1 MAEEDLR
8 AAVAAGALAARQGHR
23 PLLQAIVE
31 VARAIFGAR
40 AASIMLLDEGAA
52 ELVFEAVTG
61 EGEDTL
67 VGRRI
72 PSETGIAGWVAQSGQ
87 PLVVEDVARDPRFA
101 VQEARR
107 TGYVPKG
114 LMAVPLL
121 RDDRVLGVLNV
132 LDRPER
138 RRFSVAEMDLL
149 GLFANQAA
157 VALDLLLQARRIEAL
172 LAASGDELEA
182 VARLAFR
189 LDRLDDERRA
199 AGVRLLHD
207 LAEILDTTD
216 SLP

>member
-1 MAEEDLR
+1 MAEDDLR
-8 AAVAAGALAARQGHR
+8 AAVAAGALAAREGHR

-40 AASIMLLDEGAA
+40 AASIMLLDDATD

-72 PSETGIAGWVAQSGQ
+72 PSDTGIAGWVAASGQ
-87 PLVVEDVARDPRFA
+87 PLVVEDVAEDPRFA
-101 VQEARR
+101 RDEARK

-121 RDDRVLGVLNV
+121 REDRVLGVLNV

-157 VALDLLLQARRIEAL
+157 VALELLLQARRIEAL
-172 LAASGDELEA
+172 LESSGDQLEG
-182 VARLAFR
+182 VARLAMRIER
-189 LDRLDDERRA
+189 LEGAQREV
-199 AGVRLLHD
+199 GMRLLED
-207 LAEILDTTD
+207 LAEIFA
-216 SLP
+216 SRNA

>member
-1 MAEEDLR
+1 MAEDDLR
-8 AAVAAGALAARQGHR
+8 AAVAAGALAAREGHR

-40 AASIMLLDEGAA
+40 AASIMLLDQATD

-72 PSETGIAGWVAQSGQ
+72 PSDTGIAGWVAASGQ
-87 PLVVEDVARDPRFA
+87 PLVVEDVVNDPRFA
-101 VQEARR
+101 REEARK

-121 RDDRVLGVLNV
+121 REDRVLGVLNV

-157 VALDLLLQARRIEAL
+157 VALELLLQARRIEAL
-172 LAASGDELEA
+172 LAAAGDPLEG
-182 VARLAFR
+182 VARLAAR
-189 LDRLDDERRA
+189 IDRLDGGQRE
-199 AGVRLLHD
+199 AGIRLLDD
-207 LAEILDTTD
+207 LSEIFADQHG
-216 SLP
+216 

>member
-1 MAEEDLR
+1 VTQQDDLR
-8 AAVAAGALAARQGHR
+8 AAVAAGALAARAGHR
-23 PLLQAIVE
+23 PLLHGIVE

-40 AASIMLLDEGAA
+40 AASIMLLDEEAG

-72 PSETGIAGWVAQSGQ
+72 PSGAGIAGWVANSGQ
-87 PLVVEDVARDPRFA
+87 PLVVEDVASDPRFA
-101 VQEARR
+101 VDEARR

-121 RDDRVLGVLNV
+121 HDERVLGVLNV

-149 GLFANQAA
+149 GMFANQAA
-157 VALDLLLQARRIEAL
+157 VALSLLLHARRIEAL
-172 LAASGDELEA
+172 LAGAGDELTA
-182 VARLAFR
+182 VATLAGALERLEGEA
-189 LDRLDDERRA
+189 RA
-199 AGVRLLHD
+199 AGTRLLST
-207 LAEILDTTD
+207 LTEILA
-216 SLP
+216 SLSAD

>member
-1 MAEEDLR
+1 MAESDLR
-8 AAVAAGALAARQGHR
+8 AAVAAGALAARAGHR

-40 AASIMLLDEGAA
+40 AASVMLLDEDAE

-67 VGRRI
+67 VGCRI
-72 PSETGIAGWVAQSGQ
+72 PGNTGIAGWVAASGQ
-87 PLVVEDVARDPRFA
+87 PLVVEDVASDPRFA
-101 VQEARR
+101 REEARR
-107 TGYVPKG
+107 TGFIPKG
-114 LMAVPLL
+114 LMAVPLV

-157 VALDLLLQARRIEAL
+157 IALELLLQARRIEAL
-172 LAASGDELEA
+172 LRASGDQLEA
-182 VARLAFR
+182 VAELAMR
-189 LDRLDDERRA
+189 IDRLDGEQRE
-199 AGVRLLHD
+199 AGVQLLAD
-207 LAEILDTTD
+207 LARILDRHAG
-216 SLP
+216 

>member
-8 AAVAAGALAARQGHR
+8 AAVAAGALAAREGHR

-40 AASIMLLDEGAA
+40 AASIMLLDLGAG

-72 PSETGIAGWVAQSGQ
+72 PSDTGIAGWVVGSGQ
-87 PLVVEDVARDPRFA
+87 PLVVEDVASDPRFA
-101 VQEARR
+101 GLPDEERR
-107 TGYVPKG
+107 TGYAPKG

-121 RDDRVLGVLNV
+121 RDERVLGVLNV

-182 VARLAFR
+182 VARLAAM
-189 LDRLDDERRA
+189 LDRLGDERRA
-199 AGVRLLHD
+199 AGVRLLED
-207 LAEILDTTD
+207 LAEVLDTTD
-216 SLP
+216 

>member
-1 MAEEDLR
+1 MTDERDLS
-8 AAVAAGALAARQGHR
+8 AAVAAGALAAREGHR
-23 PLLQAIVE
+23 PLLQSIVE

-40 AASIMLLDEGAA
+40 AASIMLLDDVTG

-72 PSETGIAGWVAQSGQ
+72 PPGTGIAGWVAESGQ
-87 PLVVEDVARDPRFA
+87 PLVVEDVTADPRFA
-101 VQEARR
+101 IDQARR

-114 LMAVPLL
+114 LMAAPLL

-149 GLFANQAA
+149 ELFARQAA
-157 VALDLLLQARRIEAL
+157 VALDLLLHARQIEERLRTA
-172 LAASGDELEA
+172 GDSLEA
-182 VARLAFR
+182 VARLATAVEQ
-189 LDRLDDERRA
+189 LEGDRRA
-199 AGVRLLHD
+199 AGGRLI
-207 LAEILDTTD
+207 AELVAILGA
-216 SLP
+216 

>member
-1 MAEEDLR
+1 MAEDDLR
-8 AAVAAGALAARQGHR
+8 AAVAAGALAAREGHR

-40 AASIMLLDEGAA
+40 AASVMLLDEATA

-72 PSETGIAGWVAQSGQ
+72 PSGTGIAGWVAQSGQ

-114 LMAVPLL
+114 LMAAPLL
-121 RDDRVLGVLNV
+121 RQERVLGVLNV

-157 VALDLLLQARRIEAL
+157 VALDLLFQARRIEAL

-182 VARLAFR
+182 VAGLAVR
-189 LDRLDDERRA
+189 IDRLDDERRA
-199 AGVRLLHD
+199 AGVRLLED

-216 SLP
+216 

>member
-1 MAEEDLR
+1 MADEDLR

-40 AASIMLLDEGAA
+40 AASIMLLDQSAG
-52 ELVFEAVTG
+52 ELVFQAVTG

-72 PSETGIAGWVAQSGQ
+72 PSGTGIAGWVAQSGQ
-87 PLVVEDVARDPRFA
+87 PLVVEDVANDPRFA
-101 VQEARR
+101 REEARR
-107 TGYVPKG
+107 TGYIPKG

-121 RDDRVLGVLNV
+121 RDERVLGVLNV

-157 VALDLLLQARRIEAL
+157 VALDLLLQARRIETL

-182 VARLAFR
+182 VARLAMR
-189 LDRLDDERRA
+189 LDRLDEDRRPA
-199 AGVRLLHD
+199 AVRLLAD
-207 LAEILDTTD
+207 LAELLD
-216 SLP
+216 S

>member
-8 AAVAAGALAARQGHR
+8 AAVAAGAMAAREGHR

-40 AASIMLLDEGAA
+40 AASIMLLNEDAG

-72 PSETGIAGWVAQSGQ
+72 PSGTGIAGWVAESGQ
-87 PLVVEDVARDPRFA
+87 PLVVEDVASDPRFA
-101 VQEARR
+101 EQEARR

-121 RDDRVLGVLNV
+121 RDERVLGVLNV

-182 VARLAFR
+182 VARLALS
-189 LDRLDDERRA
+189 LDRLDDDRRA
-199 AGVRLLHD
+199 AGVRLLQD
-207 LAEILDTTD
+207 LAEVLKRTV
-216 SLP
+216 

>member
-1 MAEEDLR
+1 MAEDDLR
-8 AAVAAGALAARQGHR
+8 SAVAAGALAARQGHR

-40 AASIMLLDEGAA
+40 AASIMLLDEATD

-72 PSETGIAGWVAQSGQ
+72 PSDTGIAGWVAASGQ
-87 PLVVEDVARDPRFA
+87 PLVVEDVADDPRFA
-101 VQEARR
+101 RDEARK

-121 RDDRVLGVLNV
+121 REDRVLGVLNV

-157 VALDLLLQARRIEAL
+157 VALELLLQARRIEAL
-172 LAASGDELEA
+172 LESAGDPLEG
-182 VARLAFR
+182 VARLAMR
-189 LDRLDDERRA
+189 IELLEGAQRE
-199 AGVRLLHD
+199 AGTRLLED
-207 LAEILDTTD
+207 LADIFASRDG
-216 SLP
+216 

>member
-1 MAEEDLR
+1 MAEDDLR
-8 AAVAAGALAARQGHR
+8 AAVAAGALAAREGHR

-40 AASIMLLDEGAA
+40 AASIMLLDEDAG

-72 PSETGIAGWVAQSGQ
+72 PSNTGIAGWVAASGQ
-87 PLVVEDVARDPRFA
+87 PLVVEDVATDPRFA
-101 VQEARR
+101 RDAAQR

-157 VALDLLLQARRIEAL
+157 VALELLLQARRIDTVL
-172 LAASGDELEA
+172 QAAGNPLEA
-182 VARLAFR
+182 VARLAMQIDGLEGEQR
-189 LDRLDDERRA
+189 Q
-199 AGVRLLHD
+199 AGIRLLED
-207 LAEILDTTD
+207 LAEIFAR
-216 SLP
+216 PRG

>member
-1 MAEEDLR
+1 MAQDDLR
-8 AAVAAGALAARQGHR
+8 AAVAAGALAAREAHR
-23 PLLQAIVE
+23 PLLQSIVE

-40 AASIMLLDEGAA
+40 AASIMLLDADNS

-72 PSETGIAGWVAQSGQ
+72 PSGTGIAGWVAESGQ
-87 PLVVEDVARDPRFA
+87 SLVVEDVAADPRFA
-101 VQEARR
+101 LNEARR

-114 LMAVPLL
+114 LMAAPLL
-121 RDDRVLGVLNV
+121 REDRVLGVLNV

-157 VALDLLLQARRIEAL
+157 IALDLLLHARRVQ
-172 LAASGDELEA
+172 ASVQGAGDELEA
-182 VARLAFR
+182 VSRVAAALEG
-189 LDRLDDERRA
+189 LEGDRRA
-199 AGVRLLHD
+199 AGQRLLAE
-207 LAEILDTTD
+207 LAQVLGR
-216 SLP
+216 

>member
-1 MAEEDLR
+1 MSEDDLR
-8 AAVAAGALAARQGHR
+8 AAVAAGALAAREGHR

-40 AASIMLLDEGAA
+40 AASIMLLDDDAG

-61 EGEDTL
+61 EGEETL
-67 VGRRI
+67 VGQRF
-72 PSETGIAGWVAQSGQ
+72 PSNTGIGGWVVASGQ
-87 PLVVEDVARDPRFA
+87 PLVVEDVATDPRWSRETA
-101 VQEARR
+101 QG

-121 RDDRVLGVLNV
+121 REDRVLGVLYV

-157 VALDLLLQARRIEAL
+157 VALELLLQARRMEAL
-172 LAASGDELEA
+172 LAASGDQLEA
-182 VARLAFR
+182 VAQLALA
-189 LDRLDDERRA
+189 LDSLDDDQRA
-199 AGVRLLHD
+199 AGVRLLEA
-207 LAEILDTTD
+207 LAQVLK
-216 SLP
+216 

>member
-1 MAEEDLR
+1 VADDDLR
-8 AAVAAGALAARQGHR
+8 AAVAAGALAAREGHR

-40 AASIMLLDEGAA
+40 AASIMLLDEAA
-52 ELVFEAVTG
+52 GELVFEAVTG

-72 PSETGIAGWVAQSGQ
+72 PSGTGIAGWVAQSGQ

-101 VQEARR
+101 VEEARR
-107 TGYVPKG
+107 TGYMPKG

-121 RDDRVLGVLNV
+121 RQERVLGVLNV

-182 VARLAFR
+182 VARLALR

-199 AGVRLLHD
+199 AGVRLLLN
-207 LAEILDTTD
+207 LAEILDTAA
-216 SLP
+216 

>member
-1 MAEEDLR
+1 MAEDDLR
-8 AAVAAGALAARQGHR
+8 AAVAAGALAARAGHR

-40 AASIMLLDEGAA
+40 AASIMLLDEDAA

-72 PSETGIAGWVAQSGQ
+72 PSGTGIAGWVAASGQ
-87 PLVVEDVARDPRFA
+87 PLVVEDVANDPRFA
-101 VQEARR
+101 REEARR

-121 RDDRVLGVLNV
+121 REDRVLGVLNV

-157 VALDLLLQARRIEAL
+157 VALELLLQARRIEAL
-172 LAASGDELEA
+172 LAAAGDPLEG
-182 VARLAFR
+182 VALLAMQIDQLEGEQR
-189 LDRLDDERRA
+189 E
-199 AGVRLLHD
+199 AGIRLLKD
-207 LAEILDTTD
+207 LAQIFA
-216 SLP
+216 SRRV

>member
-8 AAVAAGALAARQGHR
+8 AAVAAGALAAREGHR

-40 AASIMLLDEGAA
+40 AASVMLLDEDTA

-72 PSETGIAGWVAQSGQ
+72 PSGTGIAGWVAQSGQ

-114 LMAVPLL
+114 LMAAPLL
-121 RDDRVLGVLNV
+121 RQERVLGVLNV

-182 VARLAFR
+182 VAGLAVR
-189 LDRLDDERRA
+189 IDRLDDERRA
-199 AGVRLLHD
+199 AGVRLLED

-216 SLP
+216 